1 MKNDASTAGIE
12 ERAVL
17 IKGLVDAL
25 VELYPDAPMDDD
37 DRFFAVL
44 TQTQRVADELMAHV
58 FHVNGGSPAM
68 LPFEVITPQA

>member
-1 MKNDASTAGIE
+1 MVNDIAKIRTE
-12 ERAVL
+12 EHAVL

-25 VELYPDAPMDDD
+25 VELYPDAPIDGD

>member
-1 MKNDASTAGIE
+1 MKADASTAGIE

-37 DRFFAVL
+37 DSFFAVL
-44 TQTQRVADELMAHV
+44 TQAQRVANELAAHV
-58 FHVNGGSPAM
+58 YHVNGSKPAM

>member
-1 MKNDASTAGIE
+1 MQADTSRIRTE
-12 ERAVL
+12 EYAIL

-25 VELYPDAPMDDD
+25 VELYPDAPMDGD

-58 FHVNGGSPAM
+58 YHVNGGSPAM

>member
-1 MKNDASTAGIE
+1 MKDDASATGIE
-12 ERAVL
+12 ERTVL

-37 DRFFAVL
+37 GGFFAVL
-44 TQTQRVADELMAHV
+44 TQTQRVADELMAQVHQ
-58 FHVNGGSPAM
+58 VNGSCPVM

>member
-25 VELYPDAPMDDD
+25 VELYPDAPIDSDDG
-37 DRFFAVL
+37 FFAVL
-44 TQTQRVADELMAHV
+44 TQTQRVADELMAQVHQ
-58 FHVNGGSPAM
+58 VNGSGPVV